1 MTFEFYQFCETC
13 FWVFPVTL
21 MVSMIIVGILGAL
34 HNHSENTM
42 EIMIVLSYA
51 LFIGVV
57 IHEAAHELFCKI
69 YGIKVEEVQYF
80 YLKKKR
86 GVFRKFVDGLGFNKL
101 KEEKNPTRSFL
112 AAFSIAIAP
121 IVVNGLSVALIIYFL
136 PELMESPY
144 YGIFLYLIIALMYGA
159 QPSRQDL
166 VFAGSIFQKNF
177 SRGLI
182 ELFML
187 ILFIS
192 ICFGLLF
199 VWQATLW
206 ITLSIIGVLG
216 ILLIRQG
223 RTKSERPPPN
233 FVV

>member
-1 MTFEFYQFCETC
+1 MIFDVYEFGETC

-21 MVSMIIVGILGAL
+21 MVSMIIIGILGAL
-34 HNHSENTM
+34 HNHSESTM
-42 EIMIVLSYA
+42 EIMIILSYV

-69 YGIKVEEVQYF
+69 YGVKVEKVQYF

-86 GVFRKFVDGLGFNKL
+86 GLFRKFVDGFGYNKL
-101 KEEKNPTRSFL
+101 KEKKNPTRSFL

-121 IVVNGLSVALIIYFL
+121 VVVNGLSVALIIYFL
-136 PELMESPY
+136 PNLMESPY
-144 YGIFLYLIIALMYGA
+144 YGIFIYLIIALMYGA
-159 QPSRQDL
+159 LPSRPDL
-166 VFAGSIFQKNF
+166 AVAGSIFQKNF

-187 ILFIS
+187 IFVIG
-192 ICFGLLF
+192 ICFGLLI
-199 VWQATLW
+199 VWQAALW
-206 ITLSIIGVLG
+206 ISFSIIGVLI

-223 RTKSERPPPN
+223 RAKSERPPPN
-233 FVV
+233 FMV